1 MSALEKLAQGKTKII
16 WPDPDDP
23 KLVIVESLDQITAGD
38 GAKKDQL
45 AGKAILATQTT
56 SNIFY
61 LLKDNDIPT
70 AFIRQL
76 SATKFLAEKC
86 QMLPLEVVWRRK
98 VVPGSSVIKREPGIA
113 VGAVFDKPR
122 FELYYKCEKGDVID
136 GQTITHA
143 DPFISEIANGRAKLF
158 HPKEIP
164 TRPIASIDFPYARYI
179 EQIKEITMKIG
190 RVLFNAWDA
199 LGIEL
204 IDFKIEFGL
213 SSDGRLVVADV
224 IDNDSWRILK
234 RGTDNDL
241 SKQGYR
247 DAGLTDSLKE
257 NYQTVALLTEAFVNC
272 PKIILYRASESD
284 DLAPFYAAIEKYKV
298 HKSYSVATLTNS
310 AHKNPA
316 GVLSDLSLIEDLFTK
331 AVIVTYCGRSN
342 GLAHVVACNTCFPTI
357 AVQAGFKDFPLDI
370 FSALRSPS
378 DDPVMVVTEPANAI
392 LAATRILD
400 LL

>member
-1 MSALEKLAQGKTKII
+1 
-16 WPDPDDP
+16 
-23 KLVIVESLDQITAGD
+23 
-38 GAKKDQL
+38 
-45 AGKAILATQTT
+45 
-56 SNIFY
+56 
-61 LLKDNDIPT
+61 
-70 AFIRQL
+70 
-76 SATKFLAEKC
+76 
-86 QMLPLEVVWRRK
+86 MLPLEVVWRRK
-98 VVPGSSVIKREPGIA
+98 VAPGSSVIKREPDIT
-113 VGAVFDKPR
+113 VGAVFDQPR

-143 DPFISEIANGRAKLF
+143 DPFIGEIANDQAKLF

-164 TRPIASIDFPYARYI
+164 AHPISTIAFPYEPYI
-179 EQIKEITMKIG
+179 ELIKEITMKIG
-190 RVLFNAWDA
+190 RVLFDAWNNF
-199 LGIEL
+199 GVEI

-213 SSDGRLVVADV
+213 SSDGKLVVADV
-224 IDNDSWRILK
+224 IDNDSWRIVK
-234 RGTDNDL
+234 QGTDNDL

-247 DAGLTDSLKE
+247 DAGLTDNLKE
-257 NYQTVALLTEAFVNC
+257 NYQTVALLTEAFVDC

-284 DLAPFYAAIEKYKV
+284 DLAPFYAALEKYNI
-298 HKSYSVATLTNS
+298 YYGYGVATLTNS

-316 GVLSDLSLIEDLFTK
+316 GVLSDLSLLESLFTS

-342 GLAHVVACNTCFPTI
+342 GLAHVVACNTCFPTL
-357 AVQAGFKDFPLDI
+357 AVQAGFKDFPFDI